1 MIIHVNKIIK
11 AKSFEKLRNIEIVTR
26 IEHKMMKFN
35 KCHDVKEATYH
46 RNDLREATLT
56 SIEPKILILVFYII
70 SVQFSNIGSKQLVV
84 IEFLSRTPYI

>member
-35 KCHDVKEATYH
+35 KCHDVQ
-46 RNDLREATLT
+46 EATLT
-56 SIEPKILILVFYII
+56 PIQPKLHV
-70 SVQFSNIGSKQLVV
+70 S
-84 IEFLSRTPYI
+84 FLT

>member
-35 KCHDVKEATYH
+35 KCHDVQ
-46 RNDLREATLT
+46 EATLPLEG
-56 SIEPKILILVFYII
+56 SSRGNPDPNSAQVACIVFNVTH
-70 SVQFSNIGSKQLVV
+70 VQFSK
-84 IEFLSRTPYI
+84 